1 MGPREPDLPG
11 QIKSFLE
18 SWNISVCSNEAQIGK
33 TKVRTLFYTRPSFIW
48 VSRTYVCMYLAA
60 AAPALAFLSYCA
72 MYVCMYI
79 QRYIC
84 TYVRTYVITP
94 PPPPTPPC
102 SVKTFLHLCCLAT
115 AAPSL
120 AVISYCAL
128 QTYRHT
134 YVRTDVITF
143 TLFNHAPSI
152 FCLLSQSS
160 FH

>member
-33 TKVRTLFYTRPSFIW
+33 TKVRTLFYTSPSFIW
-48 VSRTYVCMYLAA
+48 VSRTYVRMYLAA

-72 MYVCMYI
+72 TYVRMYVHSEVHMYVRMYVCHH
-79 QRYIC
+79 
-84 TYVRTYVITP
+84 P
-94 PPPPTPPC
+94 HPLPLC

-115 AAPSL
+115 AAPTL

-134 YVRTDVITF
+134 YVRTDVIALS
-143 TLFNHAPSI
+143 LFNHTLSI